1 MQIQGIGGLGMVQGQ
16 DQTVKSLN
24 KTNRDLGKI
33 LEKLSTALRINR
45 ASDDA
50 AGLSISQQL
59 ETQSR
64 GFNMA
69 DQNVTSAMSALNIA
83 DSTGGQISDMVQRQ
97 RELALQASND
107 TLTNQQRQGLDTEYQ
122 SLTQEIVRISGSSQ
136 FNKQNVANG
145 QGLASGNAQIQT
157 GANAG
162 DQIQLPA
169 TNMGATAL
177 GITGTSIATGAGAQ
191 TALSKLDNALDTL
204 NTQRSTIGS
213 MTNRFESVRNNLSV
227 SDINTQAA
235 QSVLQDQDM
244 AAGLAELTKT
254 KLLLESGTQAFA
266 RYNEISS
273 NHLFG
278 LMQ

>member
-1 MQIQGIGGLGMVQGQ
+1 MQIQGMGGFGMVQGQ
-16 DQTVKSLN
+16 DQTAKTLN
-24 KTNRDLGKI
+24 KTSRDLSKI
-33 LEKLSTALRINR
+33 LEKFSTAMRINR

-50 AGLSISQQL
+50 AGLGISAQL
-59 ETQSR
+59 ETQYR

-69 DQNVTSAMSALNIA
+69 EQNVTSAMSALNIA

-107 TLTNQQRQGLDTEYQ
+107 TLSNQQRQGLDTEYQ
-122 SLTQEIVRISGSSQ
+122 ALTQEIDRISGSAQ
-136 FNKQNVANG
+136 FNTQTVANG
-145 QGLASGNAQIQT
+145 QGLASGNAEIQA

-162 DQIQLPA
+162 DQIQIPK
-169 TNMGATAL
+169 TNMSAAAL

-204 NTQRSTIGS
+204 NIQRSTIGS
-213 MTNRFESVRNNLSV
+213 MTNRFESVQNNLSV
-227 SDINTQAA
+227 ADINTQAA
-235 QSVLQDQDM
+235 QSVIQDQDM
-244 AAGLAELTKT
+244 AAGLADLTKT

-266 RYNEISS
+266 RFSEIST

-278 LMQ
+278 LLQ

>member
-1 MQIQGIGGLGMVQGQ
+1 MQIQGMGGFGMVQGQ
-16 DQTVKSLN
+16 DQTAKTLN
-24 KTNRDLGKI
+24 KTSRDLSKI

-50 AGLSISQQL
+50 AGLGISAQL
-59 ETQSR
+59 ETQYR

-69 DQNVTSAMSALNIA
+69 EQNVTSAMSALNIA

-107 TLTNQQRQGLDTEYQ
+107 TLSNQQRQGLDTEYQ
-122 SLTQEIVRISGSSQ
+122 ALTQEIDRISGSAQ
-136 FNKQNVANG
+136 FNTQTVANG
-145 QGLASGNAQIQT
+145 QGLASGNAEIQA

-162 DQIQLPA
+162 DQIQIPK
-169 TNMGATAL
+169 TNMSAAAL

-204 NTQRSTIGS
+204 NIQRSTIGS
-213 MTNRFESVRNNLSV
+213 MTNRFESVQNNLSV
-227 SDINTQAA
+227 ADINTQAA
-235 QSVLQDQDM
+235 QSVIQDQDM
-244 AAGLAELTKT
+244 AAGLADLTKT

-266 RYNEISS
+266 RFSEIST

-278 LMQ
+278 LLQ